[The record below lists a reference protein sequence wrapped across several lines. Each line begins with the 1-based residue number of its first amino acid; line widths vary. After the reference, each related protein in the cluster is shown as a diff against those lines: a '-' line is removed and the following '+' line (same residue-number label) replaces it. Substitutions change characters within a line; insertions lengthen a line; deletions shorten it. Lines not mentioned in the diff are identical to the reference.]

1 MKYTYE
7 QLEALL
13 LKKDFEALTA
23 QERLGVGLS
32 AQEYAH
38 QKRILLESQQLLT
51 QPAPPPKPIL
61 KELQQHLQASTPTA
75 WWQYPIPVYQV
86 GLLGLLLVGMVVY
99 FWPNPT
105 TVPLLQEKIVYVNQV
120 DTVVQEQVRIEE
132 KVVYKI
138 QKVVVVQQDTLYW
151 MPPPSSEEREQFY
164 QEKETD
170 QTIFA
175 KESKGKSLKEM
186 SGLMDF
192 VVGEE

>member
-38 QKRILLESQQLLT
+38 QRRILLASQQLLT
-51 QPAPPPKPIL
+51 PPAPQPIL
-61 KELQQHLQASTPTA
+61 KQLQQQLDASTPTA
-75 WWQYPIPVYQV
+75 WWQYSIPVYQV
-86 GLLGLLLVGMVVY
+86 GLLGLLLLGMVGY
-99 FWPNPT
+99 LWPQPT

-132 KVVYKI
+132 KIVYKI
-138 QKVVVVQQDTLYW
+138 KKVVVVQQDTLYL
-151 MPPPSSEEREQFY
+151 MPPPSPEEREQFY

-170 QTIFA
+170 KTIFA

-186 SGLMDF
+186 PGLMDF